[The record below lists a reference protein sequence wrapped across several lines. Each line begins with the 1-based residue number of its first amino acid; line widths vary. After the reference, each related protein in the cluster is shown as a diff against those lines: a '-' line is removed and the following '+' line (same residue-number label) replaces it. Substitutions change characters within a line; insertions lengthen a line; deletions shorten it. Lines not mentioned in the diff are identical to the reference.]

1 MILRQAHVF
10 ESGRSYAANDP
21 RKGSLRLPTTQS
33 DYSKIT
39 FYGEGPE
46 MISRR
51 RFVAAMSTLPLVR
64 LLGTKASAEGP
75 YGPTSDKT
83 AGVEDFTTLVK
94 IAIGTGGHGHTYP
107 GATVPF
113 GMVQLSPD
121 TYNEGWDWCS
131 GYHYSDSSIM
141 GFSHT
146 HLSGTGASDMLD
158 FLLMPGTGPTKL
170 FPGARQNPGEGY
182 RSRFSHEDEIATP
195 GYYSVLLRDYGI
207 RAELTATQRAGL
219 HRYTFPQSDSSHFIL
234 DLVHSFSNTPVV
246 WSFLK
251 VIGNN
256 TILGGRSLKG
266 WAPGREIYFA
276 MQFSK
281 PFASCEIVSDD
292 KRLDPSLKE
301 ARGTSLKCLL
311 HFRTTDGEVIA
322 VKTGISGVSESGA
335 SKNLSAEIADW
346 NFERVRSSARS
357 AWNANLSK
365 IKMETAN
372 VRHRTIFYTALY
384 HLMVAPTLFDD
395 VDGQYRGMD
404 GQLHQLP
411 PGTHNYSTFSLWD
424 TYRAAHPMYTLFQS
438 ERVPDFVNCLIRMA
452 EESPDGVPVWPL
464 QGKETGCM
472 TGYHSSSVYAEA
484 AVKGF
489 QGIDFRKLYPAIR
502 RRAMEDDYR
511 GLGYYRKLGYIPCD
525 KEEESV
531 SKTMEYVY
539 DDWAVAHIA
548 KAVGAPDDY
557 KLLIERSR
565 NYKNLF
571 DSETAFIRPRLEN
584 GQWAQPFTST
594 EMGYSKQWR
603 DYTESDPWETTF
615 SIQHDPAGY
624 IELFPNRQAFI
635 EKLDTLF
642 TTSSALPADAP
653 PDIAGMVGQ
662 YAHGNEP
669 CHHMAYLY
677 CYAGVPHKTQERI
690 HNLLEMEYDDQPDGL
705 AGNED
710 CGQMSAWY
718 VISALGFYAV
728 DPVSGNYV
736 FGSPLVDRAEVDLG
750 GGKKLTIQVQ
760 RTKSTDA
767 YIHSVTLNGNDH
779 RRLWFRHSDIAN
791 GGVIEFTLGP
801 QPSSTF
807 GKGVD
812 AQPPSMYESEV

>member
-1 MILRQAHVF
+1 
-10 ESGRSYAANDP
+10 
-21 RKGSLRLPTTQS
+21 
-33 DYSKIT
+33 
-39 FYGEGPE
+39 

-51 RFVAAMSTLPLVR
+51 KFVASLSALPLSR
-64 LLGTKASAEGP
+64 FLGEKAEVATRAFGASTAESSEAP
-75 YGPTSDKT
+75 
-83 AGVEDFTTLVK
+83 DFTKFVK

-121 TYNEGWDWCS
+121 TYNDGWDWCS

-195 GYYSVLLRDYGI
+195 GYYSVLLRDYDI
-207 RAELTATQRAGL
+207 RAELSATEHAGI
-219 HRYTFPQSDSSHFIL
+219 HRYTFPESDSSHFIL
-234 DLVHSFSNTPVV
+234 DLVHSFSNTPIL

-251 VIGNN
+251 IIGND
-256 TILGGRSLKG
+256 TVVGGRSLKG
-266 WAPGREIYFA
+266 WAPEREIYFA

-281 PFASCEIVSDD
+281 PFTSSEIVSED
-292 KRLDPSLKE
+292 KRLDPGIRE
-301 ARGTSLKCLL
+301 ARGKSLKCLL
-311 HFRTTDGEVIA
+311 HFQTTIQETIL
-322 VKTGISGVSESGA
+322 VKTGISGVSEDGA
-335 SKNLSAEIADW
+335 RGNATAEIPDW
-346 NFERVRSSARS
+346 DFDKVHRAAHEK
-357 AWNANLSK
+357 WNARLSR
-365 IKMETAN
+365 IRVETKN
-372 VRHRTIFYTALY
+372 TRHRTIFYTALY
-384 HLMVAPTLFDD
+384 HMMVAPTLFDD
-395 VDGQYRGMD
+395 VDGRYRGMD
-404 GQLHQLP
+404 GKVHQLP
-411 PGTHNYSTFSLWD
+411 RGAHNYSTFSLWD
-424 TYRAAHPMYTLFQS
+424 TYRAAHPMYTIFLS
-438 ERVPDFVNCLIRMA
+438 DRVPDFVNCLIRMA
-452 EESPDGVPVWPL
+452 NESPEGVPVWPL
-464 QGKETGCM
+464 QGRETGCM

-484 AVKGF
+484 WVKGF
-489 QGIDFRKLYPAIR
+489 KGIDFSQVFPPLR
-502 RRAMEDDYR
+502 RRAMDDDYR

-548 KAVGAPDDY
+548 KAVGATDDY
-557 KLLIERSR
+557 KLLLERSK

-571 DSETAFIRPRLEN
+571 DPSTTFIRPRLES
-584 GQWAQPFTST
+584 GQWAEPFTST
-594 EMGYSKQWR
+594 EMGHSKQWR

-624 IELFPNRQAFI
+624 IRLFGGDQAFLD
-635 EKLDTLF
+635 KLDALF
-642 TTSSALPADAP
+642 TTSSKLPPDAP

-677 CYAGVPHKTQERI
+677 CYAGAPQKTQERVRS
-690 HNLLEMEYDDQPDGL
+690 LMEMEYDDQPDGL

-736 FGSPLVDRAEVDLG
+736 FGSPLIDRAEVDLAQ
-750 GGKKLTIQVQ
+750 GKTLKISAKKT
-760 RTKSTDA
+760 SPGDA
-767 YIHSVTLNGNDH
+767 YIHGGVLNGKKH
-779 RRLWFRHSDIAN
+779 RQLWFRHSDIVN
-791 GGVIEFTLGP
+791 GGEIEFTLGSK
-801 QPSSTF
+801 PSTEF
-807 GKGVD
+807 GVGSD
-812 AQPPSMYESEV
+812 AVPPSLSGMSA

>member
-1 MILRQAHVF
+1 
-10 ESGRSYAANDP
+10 
-21 RKGSLRLPTTQS
+21 
-33 DYSKIT
+33 
-39 FYGEGPE
+39 

-51 RFVAAMSTLPLVR
+51 KFVAAMSALPFAR
-64 LLGTKASAEGP
+64 LLGNAKEVSRASGAALASKP
-75 YGPTSDKT
+75 
-83 AGVEDFTTLVK
+83 AVEDFTKYVK

-121 TYNEGWDWCS
+121 TYNDGWDWCS

-182 RSRFSHEDEIATP
+182 RSRFSHDDETAEP
-195 GYYSVLLRDYGI
+195 GYYSVVLRDYDI
-207 RAELTATQRAGL
+207 RAELSATERAGI
-219 HRYTFPQSDSSHFIL
+219 HRYTFPKSDSSHFIL
-234 DLVHSFSNTPVV
+234 DLVHSFSNTPIL
-246 WSFLK
+246 WAFLK
-251 VIGNN
+251 IVGND
-256 TILGGRSLKG
+256 TIVGGRSLKG
-266 WAPGREIYFA
+266 WAPGREMYFA

-281 PFASCEIVSDD
+281 PFDSWEIVSED
-292 KRLDPSLKE
+292 KRLDSSVRE
-301 ARGTSLKCLL
+301 AKGTSLKCLV
-311 HFRTTDGEVIA
+311 HFQTTDQEKIL
-322 VKTGISGVSESGA
+322 VKTGISGVSEDGA
-335 SKNLSAEIADW
+335 RKNVTTEISEWDFDKVRRAADDSWNTNLSRIKVET
-346 NFERVRSSARS
+346 RSPRQ
-357 AWNANLSK
+357 
-365 IKMETAN
+365 
-372 VRHRTIFYTALY
+372 RTIFYTGLY
-384 HLMVAPTLFDD
+384 HMMVAPTLFDD

-404 GQLHQLP
+404 GEVHQLP
-411 PGTHNYSTFSLWD
+411 TGAHNYSTFSLWD
-424 TYRAAHPMYTLFQS
+424 TYRAAHPMYTLILS
-438 ERVPDFVNCLIRMA
+438 DRVPDFVNCLMRMA
-452 EESPDGVPVWPL
+452 NESPHGVPVWPL

-484 AVKGF
+484 WVKGLK
-489 QGIDFRKLYPAIR
+489 GIDFTQVYPALR
-502 RRAMEDDYR
+502 RRAMDDDYR

-539 DDWAVAHIA
+539 DDWAVAHVA
-548 KAVGAPDDY
+548 KAVGAVDDY
-557 KLLIERSR
+557 KLLVERSK

-571 DSETAFIRPRLEN
+571 DSSAAFIRPRLEN
-584 GQWAQPFTST
+584 GQWSEPFTAT
-594 EMGYSKQWR
+594 EMGHSKQWR

-624 IELFPNRQAFI
+624 IKLFGGDKAFL
-635 EKLDTLF
+635 EKLDNLF
-642 TTSSALPADAP
+642 TASSQLPPDAP

-677 CYAGVPHKTQERI
+677 SYAGVPHKTQELV
-690 HNLLEMEYDDQPDGL
+690 HTLLEMEYDDQPDGL

-750 GGKKLTIQVQ
+750 RDKTLKISVK
-760 RTKSTDA
+760 RMSPSDA
-767 YIHSVTLNGNDH
+767 YIQSVTLNGKAH
-779 RRLWFRHSDIAN
+779 HRLWFRHSDIVN
-791 GGVIEFTLGP
+791 GGEIEFVLGP
-801 QPSSTF
+801 KPSTEF
-807 GKGVD
+807 GVGED
-812 AQPPSMYESEV
+812 AKPPSMSGMTT